1 MQVKVDGKRN
11 ITLDFEAPKK
21 FKLLQDGKEI
31 PYLRT
36 GKNSFRLSRNIDG
49 VLDLEEIIE
58 QPKIV
63 KPMQLQ
69 TQQMALVNPNDVL
82 MINQAAQQLEVEQ
95 NILGET
101 QKRVEQTQA
110 YLDVQQQRINET
122 ILSVEGLETN
132 NAERITATENGLFNL
147 AGNLAKTEQNLIDGI
162 EIVNNGL
169 QEHKSAEN
177 PHRITKKTIGLD
189 KVDNTSDLD
198 KPISKAVQ
206 NALDE
211 KADKDEIQAIRDEL
225 GEYQEKNDRFTNALS
240 NYTGGLAGNQLPDGG
255 LTGQVLGKR
264 SDISG
269 DVEWINSSASITID
283 DELSLTSKNP
293 VQNKVITNKINSE
306 VANLT
311 TRVGNLETGKQDKL
325 TQVQLDAIN
334 SGANTTNIGQI
345 ATNTSDIADINALI
359 PNQATTSNQLADQG
373 FVNSSIATNTA
384 YFIGTFNSV
393 AELEAYSGT
402 LTNND
407 YAFVA
412 TRDTAGNTLYDRYK
426 WNGSQW
432 LFEYELNNSSFT
444 ANQWASINS
453 NATAEKIAKIA
464 TNETAINNH
473 IANKSNPHEV
483 TKAQVGLD
491 NVDNTSDL
499 NKPISTATQTAL
511 NGKQATLVSG
521 TNIKTINN
529 QSLLGSGNIN
539 IQGGGAVNSV
549 NGQTGT
555 VVLTASDVGA
565 LPDSTVIPTE
575 ATVSG
580 WGFTKNVGTVTRV
593 NNVAPVNG
601 NVSLSI
607 PRVYN
612 STITLTQGGVPKG
625 SFTLNQAS
633 GATIDF
639 DAGGG
644 GSSLPSQAGHA
655 GEFLTTDG
663 TDASWAKTPTGRNVG
678 ELVYSAMPLTD
689 AGLHLLDGTL
699 LSGGGIYEEFVQY
712 VAGLVS
718 SYPSLFTSES
728 TWQSTVSANGVCGKF
743 VYDSQNNT
751 VRLPK
756 ITGIIEGT
764 TSVSALGDLVAAG
777 LPNITGTIGDT
788 IEAKLDPTTG
798 GAFYLTTTS
807 SGGEGNGGYRYF
819 GMGFD
824 ASRSNSIY
832 GKSTTVQPQT
842 IKQLVYIVVA
852 NSTKTEIE
860 SDIDQIATDL
870 NGKADTD
877 LTNLSNGLANTICK
891 TKPSTSSTASS
902 AKPAVVVQNYRS
914 GKNWY
919 RVYSDKW
926 CEQGGYSSTATTTI
940 NLLKT
945 YADTSYG
952 IYSGQESSSTGGTYV
967 VNFSTKT
974 TSSFKSSGTQPFNW
988 RTAGY
993 VS

>member
-36 GKNSFRLSRNIDG
+36 GKNSFRLLRNIDG
-49 VLDLEEIIE
+49 VLDLEEIKE
-58 QPKIV
+58 KPAGIV
-63 KPMQLQ
+63 KSLKIQP
-69 TQQMALVNPNDVL
+69 TQISFINPNDVL

-110 YLDVQQQRINET
+110 YLDIQQQRINET
-122 ILSVEGLETN
+122 VLSVQGLETDN
-132 NAERITATENGLFNL
+132 VERITATENGLFNL
-147 AGNLAKTEQNLIDGI
+147 AGNLATTEQNLIDGI
-162 EIVNNGL
+162 EIINNGL

-177 PHRITKKTIGLD
+177 PHGITKKTIGLD

-255 LTGQVLGKR
+255 STGQILAKR
-264 SDISG
+264 TDISG

-311 TRVGNLETGKQDKL
+311 TRVGNLETDKQDKL
-325 TQVQLDAIN
+325 TQVQLDAVN

-412 TRDTAGNTLYDRYK
+412 TTDSAGNTLYDRYK
-426 WNGSQW
+426 YNADTQQW
-432 LFEYELNNSSFT
+432 IFEYELNNSSFT
-444 ANQWASINS
+444 ASQWASINS
-453 NATAEKIAKIA
+453 GATTANIAKIS

-473 IANKSNPHEV
+473 IANTSNPHSV
-483 TKAQVGLD
+483 TKAQVGLG

-529 QSLLGSGNIN
+529 QSLLGSGNID

-549 NGQTGT
+549 NGQTGV

-565 LPDSTVIPTE
+565 LPDSTVIPT
-575 ATVSG
+575 
-580 WGFTKNVGTVTRV
+580 
-593 NNVAPVNG
+593 
-601 NVSLSI
+601 
-607 PRVYN
+607 VYN
-612 STITLTQGGVPKG
+612 STITFTQGGVSKG
-625 SFTLNQAS
+625 SFTLNQS
-633 GATIDF
+633 TGATIAL

-644 GSSLPSQAGHA
+644 GSDVEA
-655 GEFLTTDG
+655 
-663 TDASWAKTPTGRNVG
+663 
-678 ELVYSAMPLTD
+678 
-689 AGLHLLDGTL
+689 
-699 LSGGGIYEEFVQY
+699 
-712 VAGLVS
+712 
-718 SYPSLFTSES
+718 FT
-728 TWQSTVSANGVCGKF
+728 
-743 VYDSQNNT
+743 
-751 VRLPK
+751 
-756 ITGIIEGT
+756 
-764 TSVSALGDLVAAG
+764 AA
-777 LPNITGTIGDT
+777 
-788 IEAKLDPTTG
+788 E
-798 GAFYLTTTS
+798 
-807 SGGEGNGGYRYF
+807 
-819 GMGFD
+819 
-824 ASRSNSIY
+824 
-832 GKSTTVQPQT
+832 VQT
-842 IKQLVYIVVA
+842 IWD
-852 NSTKTEIE
+852 N
-860 SDIDQIATDL
+860 
-870 NGKADTD
+870 N
-877 LTNLSNGLANTICK
+877 
-891 TKPSTSSTASS
+891 
-902 AKPAVVVQNYRS
+902 
-914 GKNWY
+914 
-919 RVYSDKW
+919 
-926 CEQGGYSSTATTTI
+926 
-940 NLLKT
+940 
-945 YADTSYG
+945 
-952 IYSGQESSSTGGTYV
+952 
-967 VNFSTKT
+967 
-974 TSSFKSSGTQPFNW
+974 
-988 RTAGY
+988 
-993 VS
+993 